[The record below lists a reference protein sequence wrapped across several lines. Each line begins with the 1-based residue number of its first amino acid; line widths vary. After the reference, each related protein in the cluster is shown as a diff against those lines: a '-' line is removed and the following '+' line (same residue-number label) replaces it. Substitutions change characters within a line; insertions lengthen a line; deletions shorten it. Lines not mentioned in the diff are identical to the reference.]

1 MKVTSQ
7 QIARWIDD
15 YFNNCKYDV
24 HGRKWEGKYI
34 RGHAPY
40 NNADDCYHRWLLWV
54 EENKDMLSALPTFED
69 ILAEL
74 KRNAIKGIGPLT
86 LYDTATM
93 LAFPDGKYPAK
104 VYLHAGTAKGAR
116 AIGVTS
122 KEADKQVFVNIC
134 PDFQKL
140 STAQIEDFLCVYAPY
155 LLQDMDAIAKI
166 KKRASTG
173 CDGGGTSRG
182 CHIPSL

>member
-15 YFNNCKYDV
+15 YTNNCRYDV
-24 HGRKWEGKYI
+24 RGRKWEGKYI
-34 RGHAPY
+34 CGHAPY
-40 NNADDCYHRWLLWV
+40 NINGCYYEWLRWV
-54 EENKDMLSALPTFED
+54 EENKDILSALPTFED

-93 LAFPDGKYPAK
+93 LAFPDGKYPAR

-116 AIGVTS
+116 AIGVIG
-122 KEADKQVFVNIC
+122 KEADKQVFVKIC

-140 STAQIEDFLCVYAPY
+140 STSQIEDFLCVYAPY
-155 LLQDMDAIAKI
+155 LLQNMEAIAKI
-166 KKRASTG
+166 QKRASTG
-173 CDGGGTSRG
+173 CDGGRTPVG
-182 CHIPSL
+182 CHTPCL

>member
-15 YFNNCKYDV
+15 YIKNCSGKV
-24 HGRKWEGKYI
+24 HERKWEGKYI
-34 RGHAPY
+34 SGHAPY

-93 LAFPDGKYPAK
+93 LAFPDGKFPAR

-116 AIGVTS
+116 AIGVIG

-155 LLQDMDAIAKI
+155 LLQDMEAIAKI

-173 CDGGGTSRG
+173 CAGGGMSGG
-182 CHIPSL
+182 CHTPRL

>member
-15 YFNNCKYDV
+15 YSNNCRYDV
-24 HGRKWEGKYI
+24 HGRKWKGKYI

-93 LAFPDGKYPAK
+93 LAFPDGKFPAR

-116 AIGVTS
+116 AIGVIG
-122 KEADKQVFVNIC
+122 KEADMQVFVKIC

-155 LLQDMDAIAKI
+155 LLQDMEAIAKI

-173 CDGGGTSRG
+173 CAGGGMSGG
-182 CHIPSL
+182 CYTPSL

>member
-15 YFNNCKYDV
+15 YSNNCRYDV
-24 HGRKWEGKYI
+24 HDRKWYGKYI
-34 RGHAPY
+34 HRHAPY
-40 NNADDCYHRWLLWV
+40 NNADDWYHRWLLWV
-54 EENKDMLSALPTFED
+54 NENMDMLSTLPTFED

-93 LAFPDGKYPAK
+93 LAFPDGKFPAR

-116 AIGVTS
+116 AIGVIG
-122 KEADKQVFVNIC
+122 KEAAKQVFVKIC
-134 PDFQKL
+134 PEFQKL

-166 KKRASTG
+166 QKRASNG
-173 CDGGGTSRG
+173 CDGGGTPVG
-182 CHIPSL
+182 CRPPCL

>member
-7 QIARWIDD
+7 QISKWIDD
-15 YFNNCKYDV
+15 YSKNCKYDV

-40 NNADDCYHRWLLWV
+40 NINGCYYEWLRWV
-54 EENKDMLSALPTFED
+54 EENKERLSALPTFED

-93 LAFPDGKYPAK
+93 LAFPKGKYPAK
-104 VYLHAGTAKGAR
+104 VYLHAGTAKGAK
-116 AIGVTS
+116 AIGVTG
-122 KEADKQVFVNIC
+122 KEVDKQVFVNIC
-134 PDFQKL
+134 PDFQIL
-140 STAQIEDFLCVYAPY
+140 SAAQIEDFLCVYAPY

-166 KKRASTG
+166 QKRASNG
-173 CDGGGTSRG
+173 CAGGGMSGG
-182 CHIPSL
+182 CRPPCL